1 MDEIRCVQA
10 QFLEQL
16 DSRSRVLSEIGEM
29 RNGTSHAF
37 NEVLSRFNN
46 SVRVFIQTMLD
57 QLQSSV
63 AENKIMSES
72 IDNTNRNADIYRESF
87 NVLAAGTERLRRQFV
102 DLYNK
107 TATLADFSNQTL
119 RVMHQSEQRAR
130 GLEAR
135 VKKLEEANAVMKKR
149 EAALFTRM
157 HKVMSDSQVIANSH
171 DVFDQLAKKVAD
183 GVAATAEIG
192 KLREQIASLA
202 GENQRIKEE
211 NENVINEKD
220 ARIVELEAMCE
231 LQEGR
236 IQELG
241 LRLAQKPAEA
251 EKNEEEVQKLRDEKG
266 KFLEAARR
274 WKDKYDQEKSERSA
288 LTEEIAQIRE
298 QLQKREVEIREKEEE
313 LERLAEAHETELAAL
328 RELYSAQM
336 NPDDGENR
344 HSHHD
349 SPEVEEPQID
359 EDPIIHDEEGDG
371 GEEEEEEHKDM

>member
-10 QFLEQL
+10 QFLEEL
-16 DSRSRVLSEIGEM
+16 DNRSRVLSEIGEM
-29 RNGTSHAF
+29 RSGTSHAF
-37 NEVLSRFNN
+37 NDVLSRFNN

-119 RVMHQSEQRAR
+119 RAMHQSEQRAR
-130 GLEAR
+130 CLEAK

-149 EAALFTRM
+149 EAALFTVM
-157 HKVMSDSQVIANSH
+157 HKGMSDSQVIANSYN
-171 DVFDQLAKKVAD
+171 VFDQLAKKMAD

-202 GENQRIKEE
+202 GENQKMKEE
-211 NENVINEKD
+211 NENAINEKD

-241 LRLAQKPAEA
+241 MRLAQNPEA
-251 EKNEEEVQKLRDEKG
+251 EKNEEEIQKLRDDRA
-266 KFLEAARR
+266 KFLDAAKR
-274 WKDKYDQEKSERSA
+274 WKDKFEQEKKESSA

-298 QLQKREVEIREKEEE
+298 QLQKKEEDIQEKKEE

-349 SPEVEEPQID
+349 SPEVEEPRID
-359 EDPIIHDEEGDG
+359 EDPIIHDDEGDG
-371 GEEEEEEHKDM
+371 GEEEEEEEHKDM